1 MSWVYAGM
9 GDAAEKRMSE
19 GYECK
24 DWYFCQKSLQAA
36 SPDVIR
42 QTGLGL
48 CPGLPE
54 SVRGSGAPRLFPHA
68 SLHLDS
74 AMMTAPSH
82 QTAGCAGASLMM
94 QRAGFTK
101 TLSWCGP

>member
-24 DWYFCQKSLQAA
+24 YWCFCQKSLQAA

-42 QTGLGL
+42 QTGRGL
-48 CPGLPE
+48 CPAFLKVFGE
-54 SVRGSGAPRLFPHA
+54 AGRRGFSRTPAFTW
-68 SLHLDS
+68 
-74 AMMTAPSH
+74 TA
-82 QTAGCAGASLMM
+82 
-94 QRAGFTK
+94 R
-101 TLSWCGP
+101 